1 MSGKQNYARELG
13 VVVRKAARSFPA
25 IVVTGPRRAGKTHL
39 LRNIFP
45 HARYVLLEDPDVIA
59 RVRAD
64 PRAWLEQ
71 LRPPAI
77 LDEIQNT
84 PELLGYLRTLI
95 DQAPR
100 RMGQWL
106 ITGSQEFS
114 LMEGVAES
122 MTGRAAV
129 FQLLPLSSTE
139 LGKWDLLR
147 GGFPEVWLR
156 PRSAQIWFRSYIE
169 TYIERDVRAV
179 IAVRDLST
187 FRTFLA
193 LVASRNG
200 QMLNKT
206 DLAAPLGISVP
217 TVTQWLSV
225 LETTGLLIVVRPY
238 FENFGKRLV
247 KTPKIF
253 LADTGLL
260 CYLLGLESRNAL
272 ERSPFIGAV
281 FEAFVAQEI
290 VKHQIHRGHRRELY
304 YFRDEQGLE
313 VDFIVPRAA
322 SLDLIETKW
331 SKTPSPSDARQIQ
344 ALLRTNPSK
353 QCRGYAVYR
362 DRGAGNVLVP
372 GVKAVTIEELI
383 A

>member
-1 MSGKQNYARELG
+1 MSAKAGYSRDLG

-39 LRNIFP
+39 LRTMFP
-45 HARYVLLEDPDVIA
+45 HARYLLLEDPDIIA

-64 PRAWLEQ
+64 PRAWLEE
-71 LRPPAI
+71 LKPPVI

-95 DQAPR
+95 DHAPQ

-106 ITGSQEFS
+106 ITGSQEFA
-114 LMEGVAES
+114 LMEGVGES

-129 FQLLPLSSTE
+129 FQLLPLSCTE
-139 LGKWDLLR
+139 LPRWDLLR

-156 PRSAQIWFRSYIE
+156 PRSALVWFRSYVE
-169 TYIERDVRAV
+169 TYMERDVRAV

-260 CYLLGLESRNAL
+260 CFLLGLESLSAL
-272 ERSPFIGAV
+272 ERSPFLGAV

-313 VDFIVPRAA
+313 VDFVVPNGA

-331 SKTPSPSDARQIQ
+331 SKTPSPSDARHIQ
-344 ALLRTNPSK
+344 ALQRADPSK
-353 QCRGYAVYR
+353 MMKGYVVHRGSGTGQAL
-362 DRGAGNVLVP
+362 AQ
-372 GVKAVTIEELI
+372 GVRAVTIEELVS
-383 A
+383 